1 MLREPNILSTS
12 RKSYVRVVQPGFGLD
27 HVSLH
32 MIKLVPIQAL
42 AAQPATWQ
50 SCGGRFNWG

>member
-1 MLREPNILSTS
+1 MLKSEPDRE
-12 RKSYVRVVQPGFGLD
+12 FGLD

-32 MIKLVPIQAL
+32 MIRLMPIWTL

-50 SCGGRFNWG
+50 SWGAALVGAEPVVTEPDGWQCS